1 MAKKCDECTAGAP
14 AWMVTFADL
23 MSLLLTFFVLLL
35 SFSNTEI
42 VKFRTMAGSVKNALG
57 LETTSPLAISD
68 MPAGDT
74 MLPIQSAKE
83 GTGKHKEGVERESEE
98 LKRELEQLLE
108 EEGIAG
114 RGEVQ
119 ITDRGVV
126 LQLQGDMLFASGS
139 AVIEKKARK
148 VLDSQAEYMQKQQ
161 RNVDVLG
168 HTDDRPIATGK
179 YPSNWELSAARAG
192 QAVRYFA
199 GKGVPPSRMRAI
211 GHADSVPVETN
222 GSAAGRAK
230 NRCVEFVFVAGQE
243 AATSEPQP
251 ATSPQEPVTLADEV
265 NELLKEP

>member
-1 MAKKCDECTAGAP
+1 
-14 AWMVTFADL
+14 MVTFADL

-57 LETTSPLAISD
+57 LEATSPLEIAD
-68 MPAGDT
+68 MPSGDT
-74 MLPIQSAKE
+74 VLDIQSAKE
-83 GTGKHKEGVERESEE
+83 GTGKHKEGLEQESQE
-98 LKRELEQLLE
+98 LKHELEQLLE
-108 EEGIAG
+108 EGGLEGK
-114 RGEVQ
+114 GEVQ

-139 AVIEKKARK
+139 AEIEKKAQK
-148 VLDSQAEYMQKQQ
+148 VLDSLAEYMQKQG

-168 HTDDRPIATGK
+168 HTDDRPIATGT

-199 GKGVPPSRMRAI
+199 GKGVSAARMRAI
-211 GHADSVPVETN
+211 GHADSVPVDSN

-230 NRCVEFVFVAGQE
+230 NRRVEFVFVAGT
-243 AATSEPQP
+243 AP
-251 ATSPQEPVTLADEV
+251 ATTTPEPEATPQEPVTLADEV
-265 NELLKEP
+265 KELLKEP